1 MPDIYDKKL
10 SQNDVDYLMA
20 PMELDLIAYFNQLRE
35 EILKV
40 IDKGSRNN
48 STPDELIKEITK
60 MLEG

>member
-10 SQNDVDYLMA
+10 SQNEVNHLMS

-40 IDKGSRNN
+40 IDKGSSNN
-48 STPDELIKEITK
+48 STPDELIKEIMG

>member
-10 SQNDVDYLMA
+10 SQNEVNYLQA

>member
-1 MPDIYDKKL
+1 MPDIYDGKI
-10 SQNDVDYLMA
+10 SQNEADHLMA

-35 EILKV
+35 EILKI

-48 STPDELIKEITK
+48 STPDELIEEITK

>member
-10 SQNDVDYLMA
+10 SQNEVNHLMA

-35 EILKV
+35 EILRM

-48 STPDELIKEITK
+48 STRDELIEEITK